1 MQPACRVSS
10 HGSLIVHRTS
20 GRCKLPRYR
29 SRSRPAAREPEPPF
43 SPLASLTA
51 PNQYRRDLGCLSR
64 RPTEA
69 SRWNRAPVTGHSINN
84 SGGRPKKKRKASKR
98 RQLGLSEESTQH
110 TRTHRKVL
118 REQPTRRP
126 TAPYS
131 NCAKEEVL
139 QGFRRRAAWT
149 GMSQL
154 TAAIRHAFPSSCAT
168 RNAAPHFPFGPRK
181 AHRRAAGQVE
191 TSLLAHR
198 RRYSPQKLQRRGAH
212 TETEKAHE
220 NNPAKKNADKC
231 PADTETSVY

>member
-1 MQPACRVSS
+1 MVDVNSHAIAVVRGQRKRESPNLPSSVS
-10 HGSLIVHRTS
+10 
-20 GRCKLPRYR
+20 
-29 SRSRPAAREPEPPF
+29 PP
-43 SPLASLTA
+43 SLTA

-69 SRWNRAPVTGHSINN
+69 SRWNRAPATGHSINN
-84 SGGRPKKKRKASKR
+84 SGGRQTTEKNRRDEKKKKEAAWIERGKR
-98 RQLGLSEESTQH
+98 T
-110 TRTHRKVL
+110 THAHQKVL

-131 NCAKEEVL
+131 NCTKEEVL

-181 AHRRAAGQVE
+181 AHRRGAGQVE

-198 RRYSPQKLQRRGAH
+198 RRYSAQKTATMRGAQGNRKGAR
-212 TETEKAHE
+212 EQSGEEKRR
-220 NNPAKKNADKC
+220 
-231 PADTETSVY
+231 